1 MKIENEIL
9 KEFKTEKLENGNI
22 LVKTPFQLLDG
33 GLVDVIIENDTKKI
47 KIFNEDILA
56 IDDGDIISYFEEKQK
71 EYPRIF
77 IENCLYFFIETNSE
91 NFSKDFFYFLNFL
104 IRFDFEV
111 NQKKKE
117 EWWKK
122 IWKEQKMKKFCKSKN
137 KIFSGVC
144 GGIGEY
150 FNIDPTFIRLF
161 FVLGIIKFNLFFL
174 AYIILAIITPDYNE

>member
-33 GLVDVIIENDTKKI
+33 GLVDVIIENNTKKI

-122 IWKEQKMKKFCKSKN
+122 I
-137 KIFSGVC
+137 
-144 GGIGEY
+144 
-150 FNIDPTFIRLF
+150 
-161 FVLGIIKFNLFFL
+161 
-174 AYIILAIITPDYNE
+174 

>member
-33 GLVDVIIENDTKKI
+33 GLIDVIIENEAKKI

-56 IDDGDIISYFEEKQK
+56 VDDGEIVSYFKDEKQK

-77 IENCLYFFIETNSE
+77 IENCLYFFIETNLE

-104 IRFDFEV
+104 IRFNFEV

-122 IWKEQKMKKFCKSKN
+122 I
-137 KIFSGVC
+137 
-144 GGIGEY
+144 
-150 FNIDPTFIRLF
+150 
-161 FVLGIIKFNLFFL
+161 
-174 AYIILAIITPDYNE
+174 

>member
-33 GLVDVIIENDTKKI
+33 GLIDVIIENETKKI

-56 IDDGDIISYFEEKQK
+56 VDDGEIVSYFKDEKQK

-77 IENCLYFFIETNSE
+77 IEDFLYFSIETNLE

-104 IRFDFEV
+104 IHFDFEA

-122 IWKEQKMKKFCKSKN
+122 I
-137 KIFSGVC
+137 
-144 GGIGEY
+144 
-150 FNIDPTFIRLF
+150 
-161 FVLGIIKFNLFFL
+161 
-174 AYIILAIITPDYNE
+174 

>member
-33 GLVDVIIENDTKKI
+33 GLIDVIIENEAKKI

-56 IDDGDIISYFEEKQK
+56 VDDGEIVSYFKDEKQK

-91 NFSKDFFYFLNFL
+91 NFSKDYFNFLNLL
-104 IRFDFEV
+104 IRFDF
-111 NQKKKE
+111 
-117 EWWKK
+117 
-122 IWKEQKMKKFCKSKN
+122 
-137 KIFSGVC
+137 
-144 GGIGEY
+144 
-150 FNIDPTFIRLF
+150 
-161 FVLGIIKFNLFFL
+161 
-174 AYIILAIITPDYNE
+174 

>member
-33 GLVDVIIENDTKKI
+33 GLIDVIIENETKKI

-56 IDDGDIISYFEEKQK
+56 VDDGEIVSCFKDEKQK

-77 IENCLYFFIETNSE
+77 IEDFLYFSIETNLE

-104 IRFDFEV
+104 IHFDFEA

-122 IWKEQKMKKFCKSKN
+122 I
-137 KIFSGVC
+137 
-144 GGIGEY
+144 
-150 FNIDPTFIRLF
+150 
-161 FVLGIIKFNLFFL
+161 
-174 AYIILAIITPDYNE
+174 

>member
-33 GLVDVIIENDTKKI
+33 GLIDVIIENEAKKI

-56 IDDGDIISYFEEKQK
+56 VDDGEIVSYFKDEKQK

-122 IWKEQKMKKFCKSKN
+122 I
-137 KIFSGVC
+137 
-144 GGIGEY
+144 
-150 FNIDPTFIRLF
+150 
-161 FVLGIIKFNLFFL
+161 
-174 AYIILAIITPDYNE
+174 

>member
-22 LVKTPFQLLDG
+22 LVKTPFQMLDG
-33 GLVDVIIENDTKKI
+33 GLIDVIIENEAKKI

-56 IDDGDIISYFEEKQK
+56 VDDGEIVSYFKDEKQK
-71 EYPRIF
+71 EYPKIF
-77 IENCLYFFIETNSE
+77 IENCLYFFIETNLE

-122 IWKEQKMKKFCKSKN
+122 I
-137 KIFSGVC
+137 
-144 GGIGEY
+144 
-150 FNIDPTFIRLF
+150 
-161 FVLGIIKFNLFFL
+161 
-174 AYIILAIITPDYNE
+174 

>member
-22 LVKTPFQLLDG
+22 LVKTPFHLLDG
-33 GLVDVIIENDTKKI
+33 GLIDVIIANEAEKI

-56 IDDGDIISYFEEKQK
+56 VDDGEIVSYFKDEKQK

-77 IENCLYFFIETNSE
+77 TENFLYFSIETNSE

-104 IRFDFEV
+104 IRLDFEA

-122 IWKEQKMKKFCKSKN
+122 I
-137 KIFSGVC
+137 
-144 GGIGEY
+144 
-150 FNIDPTFIRLF
+150 
-161 FVLGIIKFNLFFL
+161 
-174 AYIILAIITPDYNE
+174 

>member
-9 KEFKTEKLENGNI
+9 KEFKIERLEKGNI

-56 IDDGDIISYFEEKQK
+56 IDDGEIISYFEEKQK

-104 IRFDFEV
+104 IHFDFEI

-122 IWKEQKMKKFCKSKN
+122 I
-137 KIFSGVC
+137 
-144 GGIGEY
+144 
-150 FNIDPTFIRLF
+150 
-161 FVLGIIKFNLFFL
+161 
-174 AYIILAIITPDYNE
+174 